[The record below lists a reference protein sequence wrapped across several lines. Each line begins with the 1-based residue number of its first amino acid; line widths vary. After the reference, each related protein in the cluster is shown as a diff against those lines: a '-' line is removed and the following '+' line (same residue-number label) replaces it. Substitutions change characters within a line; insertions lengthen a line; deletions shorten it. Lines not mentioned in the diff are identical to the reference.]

1 MNKVV
6 QMQQAGLPDSS
17 ALPLFITQCLDRV
30 ETRCLA
36 GRIDPK
42 EQPDSHG
49 KEEGDKNRCCRDDC
63 LKARRL
69 GNGHCGDIWQ
79 RVRIEQSACGG
90 HQPLPGFQ
98 AFASERLALLVHRD
112 VVCHGLSLAPSNQKN
127 ARITS
132 PKTKKLHQ
140 SVLGSNRL
148 QKTTIVQ
155 LLVEPI
161 QTGVRTQLLFPYRLS
176 T

>member
-1 MNKVV
+1 MNQVV

-63 LKARRL
+63 LKARSL
-69 GNGHCGDIWQ
+69 GNGH
-79 RVRIEQSACGG
+79 
-90 HQPLPGFQ
+90 
-98 AFASERLALLVHRD
+98 
-112 VVCHGLSLAPSNQKN
+112 
-127 ARITS
+127 
-132 PKTKKLHQ
+132 
-140 SVLGSNRL
+140 
-148 QKTTIVQ
+148 
-155 LLVEPI
+155 
-161 QTGVRTQLLFPYRLS
+161 RTQTAKDNADEAS
-176 T
+176 DHTDDD